1 MPAHDPGG
9 LMATSIGRRPGP
21 TTRLRVV
28 EWNGDQHS
36 LHEDRLTTEEPLAAG
51 LLLSEGVVDTID
63 DVRTVAYC
71 TDETLTTEQ
80 EFNVVTVSLAR
91 PPRATWDDQQ
101 MASTSAWGVCGKDS
115 LDAVAQMCTS
125 DQRATATEPPSP
137 DLLRSLPDR
146 LREQQRVFDST
157 GGLHAAGLFS
167 TDGAVHVV
175 REHVGR
181 RNAVDKAIG
190 HCLLNRIDAGDAL
203 MCTSG
208 RLGFEIVQKAA
219 SPRGRTLVDKCDQDT
234 SAPIQGERRV
244 E

>member
-101 MASTSAWGVCGKDS
+101 MASTSACGVCGKDS

-157 GGLHAAGLFS
+157 GGLHG
-167 TDGAVHVV
+167 
-175 REHVGR
+175 GR
-181 RNAVDKAIG
+181 PVQHR
-190 HCLLNRIDAGDAL
+190 R
-203 MCTSG
+203 G
-208 RLGFEIVQKAA
+208 RARR
-219 SPRGRTLVDKCDQDT
+219 PRGRRPPQRRRQGDRALPAQPHRRPWRPHVHER
-234 SAPIQGERRV
+234 APGLRDRPEGSIAPGAHTGRQV
-244 E
+244 